1 MSLYHYPLQNPA
13 ILIGSDVL
21 RDILQDDVAAGVV
34 DYGSFRVA
42 QRGAGAN
49 MSCDVG
55 VGGSGKAV
63 AYVPYSFSGTNYG
76 LRRVSMT
83 ALL

>member
-1 MSLYHYPLQNPA
+1 
-13 ILIGSDVL
+13 VL

-63 AYVPYSFSGTNYG
+63 GIRPLQLQRHE
-76 LRRVSMT
+76 LRAPAREYDG
-83 ALL
+83 AL